1 MEVSAAQADT
11 AEQAPT
17 KRMGRAERR
26 DQILAAATRAFARS
40 GFVGTGLDDIA
51 AEAGVSRAIL
61 YRHFD
66 TKHDLYRDV
75 LGRVCDRLAT
85 AVGEGPGGF
94 TEAAIDSLIAA
105 AAADP
110 DGFRLLFRHV
120 RREPEFRDFADT
132 FEAGMTKAAHRQIA
146 VLVSDTTWAQ
156 WASQLAPVI
165 AIESIIAWLDVG
177 RPDPEQVSH
186 GIRQAIHGIVTAA
199 QHGLTAPTDYRH
211 RIRSADLRPDGCGL
225 ER

>member
-1 MEVSAAQADT
+1 M
-11 AEQAPT
+11 
-17 KRMGRAERR
+17 RRAERR
-26 DQILAAATRAFARS
+26 DQILAAATRAFART

-75 LGRVCDRLAT
+75 LDRVCDRLAT
-85 AVGEGPGGF
+85 SVGERPGGF
-94 TEAAIDSLIAA
+94 TEAAIDALIAA

-110 DGFRLLFRHV
+110 DGFRLLFQHV
-120 RREPEFRDFADT
+120 RREPEFRGFADT
-132 FEAGMTKAAHRQIA
+132 FEAGMSKAAHQQIA
-146 VLVSDTTWAQ
+146 AIVTDPTWAQ

-177 RPDPEQVSH
+177 QPAPEQLGH
-186 GIRQAIHGIVTAA
+186 GIRQAIHAVVTAA
-199 QHGLTAPTDYRH
+199 QHA
-211 RIRSADLRPDGCGL
+211 
-225 ER
+225 

>member
-1 MEVSAAQADT
+1 MEVRAALARSAT
-11 AEQAPT
+11 AEQASA
-17 KRMGRAERR
+17 KRMGRAQRR

-75 LGRVCDRLAT
+75 LDRVCGRLAAT
-85 AVGEGPGGF
+85 VGESPGGF
-94 TEAAIDSLIAA
+94 TDAAIDSLIAA

-110 DGFRLLFRHV
+110 DGYRLLFRHV
-120 RREPEFRDFADT
+120 RREPEFRAFADT
-132 FEAGMTKAAHRQIA
+132 FEAGMTNAAYRQIST
-146 VLVSDTTWAQ
+146 VVSDLTWAH

-165 AIESIIAWLDVG
+165 AIESIIAWLDAG
-177 RPDPEQVSH
+177 EPDPKHLSI
-186 GIRQAIHGIVTAA
+186 GIRQAIHGIITAA
-199 QHGLTAPTDYRH
+199 QRA
-211 RIRSADLRPDGCGL
+211 
-225 ER
+225 

>member
-1 MEVSAAQADT
+1 MTVGTARADT
-11 AEQAPT
+11 AEQAPA
-17 KRMGRAERR
+17 KRMGRAARR

-40 GFVGTGLDDIA
+40 GFAGTGLDDIA

-66 TKHDLYRDV
+66 TKHDLYRNV
-75 LGRVCDRLAT
+75 LDRVCGRLAA
-85 AVGEGPGGF
+85 AVREKPGGF
-94 TEAAIDSLIAA
+94 TEAAIESLVAA

-132 FEAGMTKAAHRQIA
+132 FEAGMTKAADRQIA
-146 VLVSDTTWAQ
+146 AIVADPTWAH
-156 WASQLAPVI
+156 WASQLAPAI

-177 RPDPEQVSH
+177 KPNPEHLSH
-186 GIRQAIHGIVTAA
+186 GIRQAIRGIITAA
-199 QHGLTAPTDYRH
+199 QRA
-211 RIRSADLRPDGCGL
+211 
-225 ER
+225 

>member
-1 MEVSAAQADT
+1 MQVRQARADT
-11 AEQAPT
+11 MEPAPP
-17 KRMGRAERR
+17 KRMRRAERR

-75 LGRVCDRLAT
+75 LDRVCDRLAT

-94 TEAAIDSLIAA
+94 TEGAIDSLIAA

-110 DGFRLLFRHV
+110 DGFRLLFHHV
-120 RREPEFRDFADT
+120 RREPEFRNFADT
-132 FEAGMTKAAHRQIA
+132 FEAGMTTAAHRQIA
-146 VLVSDTTWAQ
+146 TIITDPTWVQ

-177 RPDPEQVSH
+177 QPNPEHLSH
-186 GIRQAIHGIVTAA
+186 GIRQAINGIITAA
-199 QHGLTAPTDYRH
+199 QHA
-211 RIRSADLRPDGCGL
+211 
-225 ER
+225 

>member
-1 MEVSAAQADT
+1 MQVRPARAD
-11 AEQAPT
+11 AMKPART
-17 KRMGRAERR
+17 KRMRRAERR

-75 LGRVCDRLAT
+75 LDRVCDRLAT

-105 AAADP
+105 AASDP
-110 DGFRLLFRHV
+110 DGFRLLFHHV
-120 RREPEFRDFADT
+120 RREAEFRDFADT
-132 FEAGMTKAAHRQIA
+132 FEAGMTTVAHRQIA
-146 VLVSDTTWAQ
+146 TIVTDPTWAQ

-165 AIESIIAWLDVG
+165 AIESIIAWLDAG
-177 RPDPEQVSH
+177 QPDPEHLSH
-186 GIRQAIHGIVTAA
+186 GIRQAVNGIITAA
-199 QHGLTAPTDYRH
+199 QHA
-211 RIRSADLRPDGCGL
+211 
-225 ER
+225 